1 VAGEHSVLSPSKGEM
16 ITSCAAALGASKGVV
31 DVPSKYAAEGT
42 AYHELASR
50 ILEACRGYKSETICP
65 PRCDDAVG
73 QTFEAD
79 GFNFV
84 IDDENAAHAQRY
96 VDNIRA
102 LGGVQFYEQRLD
114 TSHVVG
120 VPGQG
125 GTTDAV
131 ILDFE
136 NSTIRIRDLKFGQRP
151 VYAPNN
157 KQYLQYGAAA
167 LFKYDMLHDWK
178 FLEVGT
184 EQPRINHFDTHTYTV
199 DEVMAWIEEN
209 RPKFARAYHLYLHPE
224 QITAADFNPTE
235 KGCEWC
241 PIRGSCAARNA
252 QFMTKFPL
260 VSQKPLIHMSN
271 ADLGEARTMVEKFE
285 AWASS
290 IKAEA
295 HRRAVMQ
302 GEKLPGW
309 KVVQGRKGNRKLNP
323 AAQIPG
329 LDGTGLTTPK
339 DLIDAMVGEDA
350 YEPAELKS
358 PAELQKTLTK
368 KRHDEAAIRQAVWEA
383 IQPAITQADGA
394 LSLEREDTS
403 KPEISTGMEF
413 PIQEVQQ

>member
-42 AYHELASR
+42 AYHQVASET
-50 ILEACRGYKSETICP
+50 LEALKREVRDHQASWQDCAGHVGRTI
-65 PRCDDAVG
+65 
-73 QTFEAD
+73 TAD
-79 GFNFV
+79 GFTFV
-84 IDDENAAHAQRY
+84 IDEDNAAHAQRY

-114 TSHVVG
+114 TSQVVG

-271 ADLGEARTMVEKFE
+271 SDLGEARTMVEKFE

-295 HRRAVMQ
+295 HRRAVTQ

-309 KVVQGRKGNRKLNP
+309 KVVQGRKGNRKWEGEGVETVLASHLGD
-323 AAQIPG
+323 AAYKPREIVSPTEAQKRFKS
-329 LDGTGLTTPK
+329 LKKDFAAMESYVTQSEGTP
-339 DLIDAMVGEDA
+339 
-350 YEPAELKS
+350 
-358 PAELQKTLTK
+358 
-368 KRHDEAAIRQAVWEA
+368 
-383 IQPAITQADGA
+383 
-394 LSLEREDTS
+394 SLEREDTS